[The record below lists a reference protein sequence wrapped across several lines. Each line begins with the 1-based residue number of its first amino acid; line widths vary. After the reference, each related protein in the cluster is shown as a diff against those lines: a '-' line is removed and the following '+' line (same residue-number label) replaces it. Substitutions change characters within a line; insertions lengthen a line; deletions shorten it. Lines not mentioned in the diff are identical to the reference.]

1 MSQIPYLEKSIRL
14 ALAIVGF
21 PFTALQALLS
31 SYQLHKYKPI
41 GERVRIDERY
51 LHVNATGIP
60 QDNNPTV
67 ILESGMGGSTLD
79 WCLVQPELSKLTKVI
94 SYDRAGFGWSISPKE
109 LPTCQHAVDDLRQ
122 LLHNMNLKSPYILVG
137 HSYGGMI
144 MRLFASEYPDEVT
157 GLILVDAVHEERYLN
172 HHMSENRT
180 QERQKVLR
188 LSRLGYLLS
197 PIGIPRLAKRHI
209 GANRLPSPIQKMVTS
224 LGRRNNA
231 FQASYSEILGTELSA
246 NQLKN
251 AQPLKHDL
259 QVIVLSAGRQNEEW
273 KKYQK
278 KLLHLTEKTTQIVV
292 EESWHSIQIY
302 QPQAVIDAVKRILDN
317 NRKRNTNV

>member
-31 SYQLHKYKPI
+31 AYQLHKYKPI
-41 GERVRIDERY
+41 GERVWIDERY

-60 QDNNPTV
+60 QNHNPTV

-94 SYDRAGFGWSISPKE
+94 SYDRAGFGWSISPNE
-109 LPTCQHAVDDLRQ
+109 LPTCQHGVDDLRQ
-122 LLHNMNLKSPYILVG
+122 LLQNMNLKP
-137 HSYGGMI
+137 
-144 MRLFASEYPDEVT
+144 
-157 GLILVDAVHEERYLN
+157 
-172 HHMSENRT
+172 
-180 QERQKVLR
+180 
-188 LSRLGYLLS
+188 
-197 PIGIPRLAKRHI
+197 
-209 GANRLPSPIQKMVTS
+209 
-224 LGRRNNA
+224 
-231 FQASYSEILGTELSA
+231 ELSA
-246 NQLKN
+246 NQLKS

-259 QVIVLSAGRQNEEW
+259 QVIVLSAGRQSEEW
-273 KKYQK
+273 KKDQE

-317 NRKRNTNV
+317 NRKRSTNV